1 MQKEK
6 CIKEIQKFI
15 QEYHE
20 KLDLDAWAWY
30 DLPDES
36 DLHYLVML
44 DWQEGY
50 DENEN
55 SKYIKNGVG
64 LNVSIRVDVGQYFKY
79 DNPYPICNDDGDV
92 IDGVTLDESDLKDN
106 FKSTAEY
113 MYELFQQAKQC
124 EDITKKYNGGVYQA
138 TYKCNQ

>member
-1 MQKEK
+1 MQKAK
-6 CIKEIQKFI
+6 CIKGI
-15 QEYHE
+15 QEFIKKHATTLE
-20 KLDLDAWAWY
+20 HDAWAWY

-55 SKYIKNGVG
+55 TTFVNNGEG

-79 DNPYPICNDDGDV
+79 DNPYPICNEDGDV
-92 IDGVTLDESDLKDN
+92 IDGCTLSDEDIKDDY
-106 FKSTAEY
+106 KSMAEY
-113 MYELFQQAKQC
+113 MYELFQQAKTEQC
-124 EDITKKYNGGVYQA
+124 EKLSKKYGGVYQA
-138 TYKCNQ
+138 TL